1 MNEFKKNRRL
11 QWKLKRIE
19 KGIKLKELT
28 TVTGYSISML
38 SRYEN
43 AQRDL
48 DSKSEKLYKE
58 YIENKQ

>member
-11 QWKLKRIE
+11 EWKLKRIE
-19 KGIKLKELT
+19 KGIKLKELAIE
-28 TVTGYSISML
+28 TGYSISML

-58 YIENKQ
+58 YIENK